1 MSTLPSFLKDAT
13 CGFVGGFCGTYV
25 GMPFDT
31 IKVRLQTTNA
41 KIFTSPL
48 HAATRTVRDEGI
60 TALWRGSTP
69 ALASALTENLVVFAA
84 NGIIRRAVAAV
95 TIGTSPHDHDHDD
108 HNEHYLGLW
117 KEMMIGGASGFCS
130 ATAICPAEV
139 LKCRLQANR
148 SVHNATLWT
157 TGTALYHQEGVAGFF
172 RGLPALWVRDVPF
185 YVVFFTTYTTYIN
198 AALHY
203 HAVPDKSLLPTFHFV
218 FGGGLAGACGWACVF
233 PCDVIKS
240 RMQVGT
246 LHASMSLVAAATT
259 LWKQEGAKKLMR
271 GWGPAVL
278 RGFPA
283 NGALFFGVEMTQ
295 RMFEE

>member
-41 KIFTSPL
+41 SVFTSPL
-48 HAATRTVRDEGI
+48 HAASRTVRDACI

-84 NGIIRRAVAAV
+84 NGVFRRAVAAL
-95 TIGTSPHDHDHDD
+95 TNNTSNHHHDD
-108 HNEHYLGLW
+108 DHHEHYLGLW

-148 SVHNATLWT
+148 SVVRNATLFT

-185 YVVFFTTYTTYIN
+185 YVVFFTSYTTYID
-198 AALHY
+198 AAIQY
-203 HAVPDKSLLPTFHFV
+203 HAVPDKAALPTFHFV

-246 LHASMSLVAAATT
+246 LHASMSLVAAGRT
-259 LWKQEGAKKLMR
+259 LWKQEGARKLMR

-283 NGALFFGVEMTQ
+283 NGALFFGVEITQ